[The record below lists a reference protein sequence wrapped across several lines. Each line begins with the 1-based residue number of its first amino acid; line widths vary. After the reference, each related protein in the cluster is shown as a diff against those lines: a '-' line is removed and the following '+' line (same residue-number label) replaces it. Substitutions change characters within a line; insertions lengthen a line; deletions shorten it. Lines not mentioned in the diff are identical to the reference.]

1 MAKINEFGEKM
12 NYGYARVSTQC
23 QARDGNSLDA
33 QKIALREAGAT
44 EIYADAFTGTKTDR
58 PELNKLLEKIAPGD
72 TLIFTKLD
80 RVARDLTQGIEL
92 IESLAARQ
100 IKVHVL
106 NVGIIDE
113 SPAGKLIRNVML
125 AFAEFERDMIV
136 QRTKEGKAIAKM
148 NPNFKEGRPKKFTE
162 AQINH
167 ARELLKTN
175 TYANVVAMTGISRST
190 LKRINK

>member
-1 MAKINEFGEKM
+1 M

-58 PELNKLLEKIAPGD
+58 PELNKLLKKIAPGD

-80 RVARDLTQGIEL
+80 RVARNLTQGIEL

-106 NVGIIDE
+106 NIGIIDE
-113 SPAGKLIRNVML
+113 SPAGKLISNVML
-125 AFAEFERDMIV
+125 AFSEFERDMIV
-136 QRTKEGKAIAKM
+136 QRTKEGKAIARTD
-148 NPNFKEGRPKKFTE
+148 PNFKERRPKKFTE

-167 ARELLKTN
+167 ARELLKTH

-190 LKRINK
+190 LKRINKEENPEVI

>member
-1 MAKINEFGEKM
+1 MVKK

-58 PELNKLLEKIAPGD
+58 PELNKLLDKIAPGD

-80 RVARDLTQGIEL
+80 RVARNLTQGIEL
-92 IESLAARQ
+92 IENLAARQ

-106 NVGIIDE
+106 NIGIIDE

-125 AFAEFERDMIV
+125 AFSEFERDMIV
-136 QRTKEGKAIAKM
+136 QRTKEGKAIARTD
-148 NPNFKEGRPKKFTE
+148 PNFKEGRPKKFTE

-175 TYANVVAMTGISRST
+175 TYADVVAMTGISRST

>member
-1 MAKINEFGEKM
+1 MAKIDEFGEKM
-12 NYGYARVSTQC
+12 NYGYARVSTLS

-33 QKIALREAGAT
+33 QKVALREAGAT

-80 RVARDLTQGIEL
+80 RVARNLTQGIEL

-136 QRTKEGKAIAKM
+136 QRTKEGKAIARM
-148 NPNFKEGRPKKFTE
+148 NPDFKEGRPKKYSV